1 MVFGFMDSR
10 LSRRASVG
18 LMVRA
23 PRPEMCA
30 AVDCRLLLLELG
42 VCVRWAGDFP
52 GERAWLRGTDAW
64 SGVGTEVVR

>member
-1 MVFGFMDSR
+1 MDRR

-30 AVDCRLLLLELG
+30 AVDCRLLLVELG

-52 GERAWLRGTDAW
+52 GERAWLRGMDAESGVETDA
-64 SGVGTEVVR
+64 VR